1 MPNKLQI
8 QVAEAI
14 ARLGVAETSRRLG
27 TDDETTLRLATPGA
41 RVRKG
46 SIALA
51 QANARRLAEQEKRA
65 P

>member
-1 MPNKLQI
+1 MPNELQI
-8 QVAEAI
+8 RIAEAI

-41 RVRKG
+41 RVRNG
-46 SIALA
+46 SLALA
-51 QANARRLAEQEKRA
+51 QTNAHRLADQGAHA